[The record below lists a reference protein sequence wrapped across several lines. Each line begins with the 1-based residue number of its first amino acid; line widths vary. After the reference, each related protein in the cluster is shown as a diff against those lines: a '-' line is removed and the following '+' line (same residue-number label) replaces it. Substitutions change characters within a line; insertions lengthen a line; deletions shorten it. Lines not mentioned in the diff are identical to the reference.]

1 MKHIVA
7 VAALAVALVGQG
19 VSAQYAPGARAVG
32 MGGAGMVY
40 ASGVDAIEWNPANL
54 ALEGGWNISIGE
66 AGAAA
71 LLSGITLDDFR
82 SIIDDESTASQII
95 DDLPSSGLT
104 LSTSTEGYLTNMGAE
119 GEDLPTTGSA
129 LPTIGIAFGS
139 LGVRV
144 RSRVLNEIRMSK
156 ELADLIND
164 GFDASEMQNYRV
176 GNTGFRTTS
185 FTEITAAYGTT
196 LGDRMAI
203 GVGGRYVRGNKLVEM
218 RFFEPVLDLVNETAD
233 VTAAAI
239 EAPGGSG
246 YALDVGLALQLFAG
260 FRVSASAANVVQKM
274 TWDDDL
280 VGYEYTYHGCDSG
293 SPGCN
298 SSFDLDERDL
308 LDSLRYS
315 NASVDPSSMS
325 LPMVQ
330 VAQDLFDESFFPT
343 VYRVGVGWR
352 AGGTSIELV
361 GTSVSPRGDEFSQW
375 DDRISLGL
383 EQRLWFLTLRA
394 GGAKAKDGLQAISG
408 GVGLGLGP
416 VHIDLS
422 GGLMSGNFEFAESVV
437 TPEDVEYA
445 GGHVTMSVQ
454 IKGGGN

>member
-1 MKHIVA
+1 MRRIVA
-7 VAALAVALVGQG
+7 VAAVAVALVGQG

-54 ALEGGWNISIGE
+54 ALEGGWNVSIGE
-66 AGAAA
+66 VGAAA
-71 LLSGITLDDFR
+71 LLSGLTLEDFR
-82 SIIDDESTASQII
+82 SIIDDDGTASQII
-95 DDLPSSGLT
+95 DDLPASGLT
-104 LSTSTEGYLTNMGAE
+104 LTTSTEGYLTNMGAE

-129 LPTIGIAFGS
+129 LPTIGLAFGS
-139 LGVRV
+139 LGVRI

-164 GFDASEMQNYRV
+164 GFDASEMQDYRV
-176 GNTGFRTTS
+176 GDTGFSTAS
-185 FTEITAAYGTT
+185 FTEITAAYGTM

-246 YALDVGLALQLFAG
+246 YGLDVGLALELVAG
-260 FRVSASAANVVQKM
+260 FRLSASATNVVQKM

-280 VGYEYTYHGCDSG
+280 VGYEYTYHGCESG
-293 SPGCN
+293 TLGCN

-315 NASVDPSSMS
+315 NAPVDPSTMT
-325 LPMVQ
+325 LPMYQ
-330 VAQDLFDESFFPT
+330 VAQDLLPGAFFPT
-343 VYRVGVGWR
+343 VYRVGLGWR
-352 AGGTSIELV
+352 AGGTSLELV
-361 GTSVSPRGDEFSQW
+361 GSSVSPKGRQHSQW
-375 DDRISLGL
+375 DDRISIGL

-394 GGAKAKDGLQAISG
+394 GGAKATDGLQTVSG

-416 VHIDLS
+416 VHIDVS
-422 GGLMSGNFEFAESVV
+422 GGLMSGGFEFASSVV
-437 TPEDVEYA
+437 APEDVDYA